1 MSNTPKRKHPQARQF
16 TARVFQFL
24 TGVAK
29 DRELPP
35 SAEAIAIVLSQFFNR
50 KHGGSAWPSLE
61 TIAEAIGINKSTI
74 WRTLKQMERRGHLRI
89 DWGQQGRGHS
99 SQYWMAA
106 GQAEKLHPRNFKRQG
121 KVATKVAS
129 TSLKVAPTQLNH
141 LETSMRCLRSAVDE
155 SETALSR
162 DALDPRTADAA
173 RIKIEGRD
181 DASKKETTDQF
192 ADLRAIWVRPWP
204 DNGAADQLAYTR
216 ACRIADPA
224 DIIEAAKIWVADA
237 PRFLPP
243 LARWLDDHG
252 WLKVPPVRKQSTY
265 RRGKADLATMMLQA
279 GGVLQ

>member
-1 MSNTPKRKHPQARQF
+1 
-16 TARVFQFL
+16 
-24 TGVAK
+24 
-29 DRELPP
+29 
-35 SAEAIAIVLSQFFNR
+35 
-50 KHGGSAWPSLE
+50 
-61 TIAEAIGINKSTI
+61 
-74 WRTLKQMERRGHLRI
+74 
-89 DWGQQGRGHS
+89 
-99 SQYWMAA
+99 
-106 GQAEKLHPRNFKRQG
+106 
-121 KVATKVAS
+121 
-129 TSLKVAPTQLNH
+129 
-141 LETSMRCLRSAVDE
+141 MRCLRSAVDE

-192 ADLRAIWVRPWP
+192 ADLRAIWVGPWP

-224 DIIEAAKIWVADA
+224 DIIEAAKIWVAAADA